1 MKTPKTWTKVHS
13 GNGPLVLLTL
23 GAFVIGI
30 WVIAPRFSI
39 TGPSLIDDW
48 NALLSAPSELHAL
61 IHLSYR
67 VQDRFY
73 PAWILWNWV
82 QWRVPGAPHSMV
94 GPNLLGV
101 GRLALVVVGMTAL
114 TSVVVSGD
122 SKHPIER
129 ALLCALPAL
138 IVVTVPGFGMDL
150 ARFGPQEPA
159 LVGGMMLGGTLLFL
173 GGRDLGADPVRH
185 PIRAWFCVVVG
196 FLAWCYGVF
205 SKETSVCVLLALPL
219 VVIVLRKG
227 SGRLGTRQRK
237 VFTGV
242 VLAALLPL
250 LAMLYEVVRIVHRG
264 SLEYGAHVKT
274 GRGAISV
281 LVHAMRVM
289 SHQIMSP
296 AGVVLFAAIPV
307 AVLVG
312 SLSRRQPL
320 DWLLLTVFI
329 VSLAALEMSVQTEYY
344 ESRYYLPSFALL
356 AVGAAR
362 AVQVLPVRYLRFVV
376 VGACVFA
383 LVSATMAHTQVQRW
397 ATADQQGD
405 VVVSALRAATRDG
418 CRLSIAGV
426 DPERTL
432 SIGVLVRYGRGQVD
446 CSGAARHVLLG
457 PLTNETP
464 QAACAPAGATTVGT
478 WPFLGTDQVVLVR
491 CAAS

>member
-1 MKTPKTWTKVHS
+1 MKTPTTWTKAYS
-13 GNGPLVLLTL
+13 RDGALVLLTL
-23 GAFVIGI
+23 GAFVIGV
-30 WVIAPRFSI
+30 WVISPRFSI

-67 VQDRFY
+67 VQNRFY

-82 QWRVPGAPHSMV
+82 QWRLPGAPHSMV

-129 ALLCALPAL
+129 ALLCTLPAL

-173 GGRDLGADPVRH
+173 GGRYLGADPVRH
-185 PIRAWFCVVVG
+185 PIRAWFCVVFG

-219 VVIVLRKG
+219 VVVVLRTG
-227 SGRLGTRQRK
+227 SGRLGARQRK
-237 VFTGV
+237 VFAGV

-281 LVHAMRVM
+281 FGHALRVM
-289 SHQIMSP
+289 SHQIMSTV
-296 AGVVLFAAIPV
+296 GVVLLV
-307 AVLVG
+307 VVLVG
-312 SLSRRQPL
+312 VVVGPLSRRRPL
-320 DWLLLTVFI
+320 DWLLLTILI
-329 VSLAALEMSVQTEYY
+329 VALAALEMSVQTEYY
-344 ESRYYLPSFALL
+344 ESRYYLPSLALL

-362 AVQVLPVRYLRFVV
+362 AVQLLPVRYLRFVV

-383 LVSATMAHTQVQRW
+383 LVSATAAHTQVQRW

-446 CSGAARHVLLG
+446 CSRAERHVLLG

-464 QAACAPAGATTVGT
+464 QAACAPADAATVGT

-491 CAAS
+491 CGSS